1 MGHQPIFEGDRE
13 EGAMRFILTTV
24 LIVFSLLSPPA
35 FARDSFD
42 ARVLKLEEDVALH
55 GKTIHVMLEI
65 LDALISGPP
74 NGLHVSARP
83 ISFSSDDPPGQ
94 RCVIYDPLT
103 GTSRNISCE
112 EAWRIRTDA
121 EPPCLAQMEAAMR
134 AREEWAKL
142 TDEDRLWTRVTD
154 DTHVIDGSWH
164 SDGNILYY
172 GDIAPYENPPPPDTR
187 TQEQRLEDEQKA
199 LDKRKAD
206 LAQQRIDEAH
216 QRAKDEITRARLA
229 NLKSIWELAKQECWR
244 QP

>member
-1 MGHQPIFEGDRE
+1 
-13 EGAMRFILTTV
+13 MRFILTTV

-94 RCVIYDPLT
+94 RCVIYDTLT

-142 TDEDRLWTRVTD
+142 TDEDRLWARTTEVHPLLLD
-154 DTHVIDGSWH
+154 EHSWKYD
-164 SDGNILYY
+164 SNGLLYH
-172 GDIAPYENPPPPDTR
+172 GDYTPIYDPPPPDTR
-187 TQEQRLEDEQKA
+187 TDEQRIEDEQKV

-216 QRAKDEITRARLA
+216 RRAEADIKRARLA
-229 NLKSIWELAKQECWR
+229 NLKSLWELTKQECWKS